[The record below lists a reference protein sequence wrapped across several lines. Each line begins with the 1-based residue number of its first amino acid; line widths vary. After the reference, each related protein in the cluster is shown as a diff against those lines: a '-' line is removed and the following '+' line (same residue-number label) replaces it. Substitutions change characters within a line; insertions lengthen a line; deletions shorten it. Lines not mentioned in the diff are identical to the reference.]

1 MCMNLFDLVI
11 TNRTYRLFVLHI
23 FFTNYFTFNLHLHTC
38 MPATLYLSLSLFCR
52 FPSPSLLFPP
62 PPPPLS
68 FFLSLS
74 FFLLIYTLSLCD
86 TALSPIEVLTTVS
99 TTVLRGAASPDPLHL
114 PCGEV
119 FVGFLPLLAS
129 KLCRLPHLV
138 SSLPGAER
146 CVSEEPHTPRN

>member
-23 FFTNYFTFNLHLHTC
+23 FFTNYFTFNFHLHTC

-52 FPSPSLLFPP
+52 FPSPSLLSL
-62 PPPPLS
+62 PPPLS

-74 FFLLIYTLSLCD
+74 FFLLIYTLSSCD

-119 FVGFLPLLAS
+119 LVGFLPLLAS